1 MTSLLLSQATAEG
14 FQGRF
19 TGAIGPPFW
28 KGATGGV
35 AVQINDQPT
44 PLGAHGRYEGKAN
57 LKNTGEIQLQ
67 QPLPLLQT
75 CGC

>member
-1 MTSLLLSQATAEG
+1 MASLLLSQTTAEG

-28 KGATGGV
+28 KGAAGRV
-35 AVQINDQPT
+35 AVQINDQALPQ
-44 PLGAHGRYEGKAN
+44 GAHGRHKGKAN

-67 QPLPLLQT
+67 
-75 CGC
+75 